1 MLKNSIL
8 KIRTRILEG
17 CRHFWPFHVCLL
29 ATAALFVCGIHDV
42 LGRDTVSKLA
52 AGISWGA
59 LAGLALR
66 LWRDAKNRPGGDLA
80 VAATT
85 ALVAALGCWAWFKI
99 PEIPRCSIAWSLFY
113 GGSLVALESFSV
125 LALYRRA
132 NERTLISRLV
142 LNYLVVCAAAL
153 VFVSSEGVCWFA
165 FRSLVCKIDEKWL
178 VDIMCVSWTLLVPG
192 GFVALLP
199 DNDSD
204 DRDAERATSFLFWLL
219 LPASLVLLAILYLYL
234 GKILVRGTMPSG
246 TLNWFGSVALAV
258 YTFFWLALRD
268 STNAFFRRFV
278 RFGWALLIPV
288 LAMQVVGIV
297 IRYNAYGL
305 TSLRLA
311 GMAVL
316 LVGVAALALAALNR
330 PPRHLFYVVA
340 VVGIAFTMT
349 PFNVIDLP
357 LRNQERRL
365 RAAMERNGLVK
376 DGKIS
381 FDAATGVPKEDSE
394 IIVSAWNYLTQGWK
408 QDMIK
413 ESAWSGLTFTQR
425 LLEALKA
432 SSQEGRDLSQVLSEK
447 LGEIRAEARND
458 ERESRQR
465 SFVVSYCVDRSSYVP
480 LVGYTC
486 ICIVD
491 RWPNPD
497 VLRRDDGRWIVRIAD
512 DVDKKAK
519 PAEYDVTD
527 VLVRFAQKSKQFEQ
541 TLSPMDAVWPLS
553 DDLALVVSR
562 FTVCY
567 STENEDAVMA
577 SVIINDCRF
586 ARRNLPSSSNEQGES
601 TGREPSEKGEKTL
614 PSHKESPPDP

>member
-8 KIRTRILEG
+8 KIRTRILAG

-99 PEIPRCSIAWSLFY
+99 PAIPRCSIAWSLFY

-165 FRSLVCKIDEKWL
+165 FRSLVCKIDEKGL

-258 YTFFWLALRD
+258 YAFFWLALRD

-330 PPRHLFYVVA
+330 PPRHLFHVVA

-357 LRNQERRL
+357 LRDQERRL
-365 RAAMERNGLVK
+365 RTAMERNGLVK
-376 DGKIS
+376 DGEIS
-381 FDAATGVPKEDSE
+381 FAAAAGVPKEDVKA
-394 IIVSAWNYLTQGWK
+394 IVSAWRYLTQRYEHDK
-408 QDMIK
+408 LK
-413 ESAWSGLTFTQR
+413 ESAWFGLKFAPR

-432 SSQEGRDLSQVLSEK
+432 SDPETKDSLLTLTGK
-447 LGEIRAEARND
+447 FGEAGTTALKGEQAPDEALWTA
-458 ERESRQR
+458 
-465 SFVVSYCVDRSSYVP
+465 YKVDPSAYVP
-480 LVGYTC
+480 LGAYANIRLAT
-486 ICIVD
+486 
-491 RWPNPD
+491 RSNRPD
-497 VLRRDDGRWIVRIAD
+497 VFQQQDGRWIVRID
-512 DVDKKAK
+512 DGADKKAL

-527 VLVRFAQKSKQFEQ
+527 ILTRLAQKPGPTRR
-541 TLSPMDAVWPLS
+541 TLAPADAVWRLS
-553 DDLALVVSR
+553 DDLAIVVSE
-562 FTVCY
+562 FTAYYVEKEKEKGLVL
-567 STENEDAVMA
+567 S
-577 SVIINDCRF
+577 SVIINDYAL
-586 ARRNLPSSSNEQGES
+586 ARRP
-601 TGREPSEKGEKTL
+601 
-614 PSHKESPPDP
+614 H